1 MQSYVVHRARHIMAD
16 NIQTLM
22 QQADRLGLA
31 AQMLNERLT
40 ELRANFN
47 IMFEQRRAVYL
58 QIEHYISVLDRT
70 NEDSALYQTR
80 YTQFCD
86 VLAKENQLSDD
97 LLTTY
102 EDIEGKEQ
110 EIKEIQAEEAELR
123 RRISQM

>member
-1 MQSYVVHRARHIMAD
+1 MAD

-31 AQMLNERLT
+31 AQMLTERLT

-58 QIEHYISVLDRT
+58 QIEHYSTVLDRT

-80 YTQFCD
+80 YTQMCD
-86 VLAKENQLSDD
+86 VLDKEKQLSDD

-102 EDIEGKEQ
+102 EDIEEKEQ
-110 EIKEIQAEEAELR
+110 EIREIQAEEAELR

>member
-1 MQSYVVHRARHIMAD
+1 MAD

-31 AQMLNERLT
+31 AQMLNEKLT

-58 QIEHYISVLDRT
+58 QIEHYSTVLNRT

-80 YTQFCD
+80 YTQMCD
-86 VLAKENQLSDD
+86 VLDKEKQLSDD

-102 EDIEGKEQ
+102 EDIEDKEQ
-110 EIKEIQAEEAELR
+110 EIREIQAEEAELR
-123 RRISQM
+123 GRISQMEQ

>member
-1 MQSYVVHRARHIMAD
+1 MAD

-22 QQADRLGLA
+22 QQADRLALA
-31 AQMLNERLT
+31 AQMLNERLAG
-40 ELRANFN
+40 LRANFN

-58 QIEHYISVLDRT
+58 QIDHYISVLNRT

-80 YTQFCD
+80 HTQFCD
-86 VLAKENQLSDD
+86 VLAREKQLSDD
-97 LLTTY
+97 LLTIY
-102 EDIEGKEQ
+102 EDIEEKEQ